1 MVYNSRQISPGD
13 LLFTVK
19 ARELLDDGTL
29 SDYNEV
35 GHIVQGDAEWTE
47 SLWGDERLFF
57 SHNFMPNDLRGFRAQ
72 MNQGP
77 SGQEK
82 RERWQN
88 FNELLEDMPSFDFDK
103 YGAPFDSDE
112 AGFVPKEVNEQ

>member
-29 SDYNEV
+29 SDYNEI
-35 GHIVQGDAEWTE
+35 GHIVQGYAEWTE

-57 SHNFMPNDLRGFRAQ
+57 GHNFMPNDLRGFRA
-72 MNQGP
+72 
-77 SGQEK
+77 
-82 RERWQN
+82 
-88 FNELLEDMPSFDFDK
+88 
-103 YGAPFDSDE
+103 
-112 AGFVPKEVNEQ
+112 